1 MDWLSNFVLL
11 LPKGAIAAAELGLM
25 YQATFFMLIV
35 AVPVLAITFFFA
47 WHYRASNTKA
57 AYTPDWEHSKLEEL
71 IWWAI
76 PLEIVLIV
84 GALTWT
90 STHELDPRRPLDSAL
105 GKPLVV
111 QVVALDSK
119 WLFIYP
125 EQKIATVNYVAIP
138 AGKPVQFEVT
148 ADAPM
153 NSFWIPALGGQIYAM
168 TGMVNELHLIATNP
182 GKFDG
187 KSANYSGDGFAKM
200 KFIAEAKTQEDFD
213 AWVRSTRALTSE
225 LSQPEYVRLKEAD
238 TPEPLM
244 YGEVD
249 QYLFNDIVMKFMD
262 STEMNGRQHE

>member
-11 LPKGAIAAAELGLM
+11 LPKGAIAVAELGLM

-90 STHELDPRRPLDSAL
+90 STHELDPRRPLE
-105 GKPLVV
+105 GGNPLVV
-111 QVVALDSK
+111 QVIALDWK

-125 EQKIATVNYVAIP
+125 EQKIATVNYVVIP
-138 AGKPVQFEVT
+138 AGRPVQFEVT

-168 TGMVNELHLIATNP
+168 TGMVNELHLVATSP

-187 KSANYSGDGFAKM
+187 KSANYSGEGFSKM

-213 AWVRSTRALTSE
+213 AWVLSVRASQRYLDERSYTMLA
-225 LSQPEYVRLKEAD
+225 
-238 TPEPLM
+238 EP
-244 YGEVD
+244 GEGDPLVQFGNID
-249 QYLFNDIVMKFMD
+249 EHLFATMVMKFMD
-262 STEMNGRQHE
+262 VESHEHTHE